1 MNFEVDSGKILKI
14 VVGVLALI
22 VLVLIISSC
31 TSKEEVPKV
40 SEVQSVIL
48 DRKTLNM
55 NPGETYTLRAIISP
69 SNAVNQVV
77 TYSSN
82 NTYVATVDNNGFVR
96 ALNPGEARMTVLTP
110 NGKQDQCVITVVEEK
125 IPVTS
130 LSLDQ
135 DDVILTEG
143 ESMTLKLTVEPSNT
157 TDHNYTWTSSDASVA
172 TVDSSGKVVAKKAG
186 STLITVMSENKKMA
200 ICDIEVKE
208 KVTKITI
215 DKKEATTSVGNKVT
229 LKAILEPID
238 SKAEVTWSSSDTSIA
253 TVNAGVVTGV
263 KSGEVTITAKAG
275 ALSATSKIKVKIV
288 TTSDIYTFK
297 YVQNQMDKP
306 LIGCNTYTASDR
318 AKLEDQL
325 ARAVE
330 RVGYGTR
337 AGVVEAARFLVGAL
351 DYRIPYLGPKKAEV
365 DPERILGMYSKK
377 GLNIGH
383 NRGWG
388 CYVYGWRQG
397 MDCTNF
403 VSWAFKQNGLSLND
417 VYSTHNTF
425 DSTSAVSRIRPGD
438 LMLSPCYNS
447 CRFEGTHFSHV
458 GIVIGVTSDK
468 IYVAESTTGTINSIV
483 ITVLEKNNMPT
494 RYKFATVRIYDKY
507 PAEGKL
513 TDMWD

>member
-297 YVQNQMDKP
+297 YNNNKP
-306 LIGCNTYTASDR
+306 LMSCNSYTANDKVTLD
-318 AKLEDQL
+318 AKLK
-325 ARAVE
+325 AAVE

-337 AGVVEAARFLVGAL
+337 AGVVEAARFFVGAL
-351 DYRIPYLGPKKAEV
+351 DYKVRYLGPKKESYEV
-365 DPERILGMYSKK
+365 GRYPYV
-377 GLNIGH
+377 GLNIGKS
-383 NRGWG
+383 GAWG
-388 CYVYGWRQG
+388 CKVAGYTQG
-397 MDCTNF
+397 IDCTNF
-403 VSWAFKQNGLSLND
+403 VSWVFINGGIGKQ
-417 VYSTHNTF
+417 STMSSENTYKTVEVV
-425 DSTSAVSRIRPGD
+425 DRIKPGD
-438 LMLSPCYNS
+438 LLYAPCSGKKCEIQDYN
-447 CRFEGTHFSHV
+447 HV
-458 GIVIGVTSDK
+458 GIIIGVSETK
-468 IYVAESTTGTINSIV
+468 IYVAEAKVESKYNGVVVT
-483 ITVLEKNNMPT
+483 EWDKNNMP
-494 RYKFATVRIYDKY
+494 RSGEFSIVRLMPYESD
-507 PAEGKL
+507 GKL